1 MVQWLGLDA
10 FILVA
15 QIQSLFGELRSSK
28 LSDMVRKQKPKDQ
41 KKKKKERLEWINC
54 PIEFISV
61 NCFLLSKMNIFL

>member
-41 KKKKKERLEWINC
+41 KKKKKERETGMDKL
-54 PIEFISV
+54 PH
-61 NCFLLSKMNIFL
+61 

>member
-1 MVQWLGLDA
+1 MMVPWLGLDT

-28 LSDMVRKQKPKDQ
+28 LSDMARKQKPKDQ
-41 KKKKKERLEWINC
+41 KKRVEWMNC

-61 NCFLLSKMNIFL
+61 NDCFLSF